1 MFINFKMSV
10 CNTHTEHDAI
20 HAFKQGVHNLTQQET
35 PVELC
40 ILMAQLLKI
49 IFSNSTLHWYGNYF
63 SQSLDLCSLTITKTD
78 LKVHRQV
85 IIFLFYQMEN

>member
-40 ILMAQLLKI
+40 ILMAQLLK
-49 IFSNSTLHWYGNYF
+49 NYF
-63 SQSLDLCSLTITKTD
+63 
-78 LKVHRQV
+78 LK
-85 IIFLFYQMEN
+85 